1 MIKILLSIC
10 TYPRKN
16 NKTPE
21 VFSKMCKT
29 LFQNIPENFKLD
41 ILIIGDDYP
50 DINNDFKS
58 TLEILKIK
66 YTIVNINENNSLRN
80 MNANKILKWQH
91 ACTRSLIYGFHF
103 SIKNNF
109 DYIITFSDDDFYD
122 SKYFLNIEKA
132 ITQYNYPDLIFG
144 AGIYCN
150 KIVLPKKFNKK
161 LYLNSPTINDT
172 ISSGIAYKCKNHL
185 FIKDIIELLQK
196 RWELIINNLNKPDL
210 ANDAL
215 MWVYLKPKFNNN
227 IYTSMFIPKVLV
239 YHDTEFTIFQNI

>member
-21 VFSKMCKT
+21 LFCKMCKT
-29 LFQNIPENFKLD
+29 LFQNIPANFTLE

-50 DINNDFKS
+50 NINIDFKS
-58 TLEILKIK
+58 ILEMLKIK
-66 YTIVNINENNSLRN
+66 YTIVNINENNALRN

-103 SIKNNF
+103 SIKNDF

-122 SKYFLNIEKA
+122 NKYFLNIEKA
-132 ITQYNYPDLIFG
+132 MSQYNYPDLIFG

-150 KIVLPKKFNKK
+150 KYILPRKFNKK
-161 LYLNSPTINDT
+161 LNLNSPTRHDT
-172 ISSGIAYKCKNHL
+172 IASGIVFKCKNKL
-185 FIKDIIELLQK
+185 FIEDIIQLLEK
-196 RWELIINNLNKPDL
+196 RWKLITNNLNKSDEP
-210 ANDAL
+210 NDAL
-215 MWVYLKPKFNNN
+215 MWIYLKPKFNNN
-227 IYTSMFIPKVLV
+227 IYTSTFIPKVLV
-239 YHDTEFTIFQNI
+239 YHDTEKTIFQNI